1 MKQFLSFTLLIALA
15 ALVMALSTESASAQ
29 TSEVAKGK
37 TTPVVKWGGFDDDGD
52 GILNCQDPDYV
63 PPRDGTG
70 RQLGKM
76 RHAATTNLKGGFGP
90 GDGTGNQGERPL
102 DGTGYG
108 KTRGTGV
115 NNLGICDGTGPKGK
129 GRAR

>member
-1 MKQFLSFTLLIALA
+1 MKHLLSVTLPLALA
-15 ALVMALSTESASAQ
+15 ALLLVLTTSTASAQ
-29 TSEVAKGK
+29 TTTTKGK
-37 TTPVVKWGGFDDDGD
+37 STPVVQRGGFDDDAD

-63 PPRDGTG
+63 RPMDGTG
-70 RQLGKM
+70 KKLGRMNGLNNVNGK
-76 RHAATTNLKGGFGP
+76 AGYGP
-90 GDGTGNQGERPL
+90 GDGTGNQGTRPM

-108 KTRGTGV
+108 KAKGAGL